1 MAKLDAPLKKGM
13 RYCVKFNA
21 SLGEASKYASNN
33 IGAKLSKKPFGT
45 DSKVSIID
53 KPTLMHFNNDHKI
66 MSARYGWTE
75 VCGLVEAEGGEKYI
89 TLGNFLSNE
98 DTKSTRM
105 KKDPKV
111 KVTQT
116 IAAYYYLDDVSVVL
130 LGDDESCDCQADD
143 GSDEYSSTIYQKA
156 VKIEEDMTPKEKI
169 ELQQIYFA
177 FGKRRIPAEG
187 EASLDLIAEELKA
200 NPELKLQV
208 NGHANAMEDSVGVEN
223 DLYADMDNKRIGI
236 VMQYLMDKGI
246 EENRMI
252 VSRKGSTVP
261 NEETNPSDDED
272 LILAK
277 NRRVTFKVR

>member
-1 MAKLDAPLKKGM
+1 M
-13 RYCVKFNA
+13 
-21 SLGEASKYASNN
+21 
-33 IGAKLSKKPFGT
+33 
-45 DSKVSIID
+45 
-53 KPTLMHFNNDHKI
+53 
-66 MSARYGWTE
+66 
-75 VCGLVEAEGGEKYI
+75 
-89 TLGNFLSNE
+89 
-98 DTKSTRM
+98 
-105 KKDPKV
+105 
-111 KVTQT
+111 
-116 IAAYYYLDDVSVVL
+116 
-130 LGDDESCDCQADD
+130 
-143 GSDEYSSTIYQKA
+143 
-156 VKIEEDMTPKEKI
+156 
-169 ELQQIYFA
+169 
-177 FGKRRIPAEG
+177 
-187 EASLDLIAEELKA
+187 DLIAEELKA